1 MMDERGILGKGSSRY
16 TKVVLEVGTWQ
27 VQTRKS
33 RRSSPRKTWS
43 TDRRMWED
51 HEGPGCCVR
60 HLPALCS
67 RGPGKEVLGKEP
79 RL

>member
-43 TDRRMWED
+43 TDRRTWED

-67 RGPGKEVLGKEP
+67 RGPAKEVLGKEP